1 MIVTLRLNIILKDI
15 LFLKYSVIC
24 CLQEIYQI
32 QNVIGNLYKKVEYL
46 AIADWKSWF
55 KAQHSEN

>member
-24 CLQEIYQI
+24 CIQEIYQI
-32 QNVIGNLYKKVEYL
+32 QNVIGSLYKKVEYL
-46 AIADWKSWF
+46 AIA
-55 KAQHSEN
+55 E